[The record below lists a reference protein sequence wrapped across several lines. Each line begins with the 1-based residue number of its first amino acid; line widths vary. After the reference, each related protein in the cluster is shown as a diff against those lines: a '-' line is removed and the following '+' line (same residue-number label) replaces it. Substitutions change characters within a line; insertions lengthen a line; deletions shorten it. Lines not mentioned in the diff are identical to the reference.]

1 MLFVPFL
8 TARSGRSLAWSA
20 DRRLGIPCFP
30 DSRYKQHP
38 HKGFPRS
45 VSRPEFLESGLQP
58 LWRKTLFSDNARIL
72 FKGFR
77 CLLFGFERFIFCS
90 VLSVHLRFAFAPVVI
105 YARSDT
111 FPYYIIFVFAIV
123 LCLISPCPTSP
134 SSGRKSILSFGKMPS
149 ACRISLFFR
158 HLIAYRQLSANLSTI
173 TDRQI
178 VGHGIE
184 EVCGQR

>member
-8 TARSGRSLAWSA
+8 TARSGRSLAWLA
-20 DRRLGIPCFP
+20 DRRPGIPCLP

-45 VSRPEFLESGLQP
+45 VSRPELLSQACSRFGGRRCFQIMLVS
-58 LWRKTLFSDNARIL
+58 F

-77 CLLFGFERFIFCS
+77 RLLFGFERFIFCS

-134 SSGRKSILSFGKMPS
+134 SSGEKSILSFGKMPS
-149 ACRISLFFR
+149 ACRISLFF
-158 HLIAYRQLSANLSTI
+158 
-173 TDRQI
+173 
-178 VGHGIE
+178 GI
-184 EVCGQR
+184 

>member
-149 ACRISLFFR
+149 ACRISLFF
-158 HLIAYRQLSANLSTI
+158 
-173 TDRQI
+173 
-178 VGHGIE
+178 GI
-184 EVCGQR
+184 